1 MNIKAIGT
9 ALKNKVTSA
18 AGAPGRAAYNKFVK
32 PHDDLKMKRAD
43 EKYAFLKDY
52 QAKRKSGAPITNM
65 EQAKYQTLKDRK

>member
-1 MNIKAIGT
+1 MNIKALGT
-9 ALKNKVTSA
+9 ALKKK
-18 AGAPGRAAYNKFVK
+18 AGAPGEFLYDKLKK

-43 EKYAFLKDY
+43 EKYAFVKDY